1 MRPRILVVSDY
12 RAYHTARPE
21 AELFVGLARRG
32 WDITV
37 MTYPDAKYI
46 TRFQEAGCKII
57 GWHPTKKQ
65 DRVQVQKIRDAIVDC
80 DIDIIHAF
88 NSVSSVNAIAAAK
101 GLDVKVCLYRGY
113 CGNIHWLDPL
123 SYRKYLHPRVDG
135 IMCNSIGVE
144 QLIKSHL
151 WRHPEKAVTINKGHL
166 LEWYADVETTDIRS
180 DLGINPETLLLVNMA
195 NNRSMKGIPYL
206 LEGMTNLKGQDV
218 LLLLVGRDMDTP
230 ANIKILEKAG
240 VKDMVRFLGFR
251 TDALSVV
258 KSCDV
263 FVSSSIKG
271 ESITKSII
279 ESMCLG
285 VAPIITD
292 IPGNVELVEEGV
304 NGLVVPKKNPKA
316 IADAIEKLLNDRVL
330 LSKFKQNAPLHIDQ
344 NLNHHRAVDKLAEW
358 YQSLIG

>member
-1 MRPRILVVSDY
+1 MRPRILVISDY

-21 AELFVGLARRG
+21 AELFVGLAQKG
-32 WDITV
+32 WDVTV
-37 MTYPDAKYI
+37 MTYPDADYI
-46 TRFQEAGCKII
+46 QRLTAAGCKII
-57 GWHPTKKQ
+57 GWHPSIKK
-65 DRVQVQKIRDAIVDC
+65 DRVEVQTIRDTIIDL

-88 NSVSSVNAIAAAK
+88 NSVSSVNAITAAK

-135 IMCNSIGVE
+135 IMCNSVGVE
-144 QLIKSHL
+144 QLIRSHL
-151 WRHPEKAVTINKGHL
+151 WKHPEKAVTINKGHL
-166 LEWYADVETTDIRS
+166 LEWYADVESVDIRS

-206 LEGMTNLKGQDV
+206 LKAMTRLKGQNV
-218 LLLLVGRDMDTP
+218 KLLLVGRDMDT
-230 ANIKILEKAG
+230 AENIKILEKAG
-240 VKDMVRFLGFR
+240 VTDMVKFLGFR
-251 TDALSVV
+251 TDALSIV

-292 IPGNVELVEEGV
+292 IPGNVELVVEGI
-304 NGLVVPKKNPKA
+304 NGLVVPKKNPEALANA
-316 IADAIEKLLNDRVL
+316 IQTLVKDRELLNT
-330 LSKFKQNAPLHIDQ
+330 FKQNAPIHIDQ
-344 NLNHHRAVDKLAEW
+344 NLNHHQAVDKLAEW
-358 YQSLIG
+358 YSRLV